1 MTQLKHT
8 IYYLA
13 GLCLAI
19 LIISYLVSINNEIH
33 FWVLNSPWISNEF
46 LFSCCI
52 GIFASIAVLIS
63 TELYKSFQIQKSVEQ
78 FLFTQLAYLYGQ
90 LQIANANISNL
101 LSGNQIIADNLLN
114 SLSYT
119 LSHITPMLRSV
130 DYNPLCC
137 TKQVKIV
144 SEIVERIRSAQLQ
157 EIDNLAADCNYL
169 GVAINTDKIN
179 SINNADLS
187 HNITAKFQ
195 NTYKTLLA
203 LNKEIQQIKSKILI
217 DITELNTACDN
228 RFHWNEVEQQI
239 SNVPTIDTSLTNFWT
254 KYS

>member
-13 GLCLAI
+13 GLCIAI
-19 LIISYLVSINNEIH
+19 LIISYLISINSEIH

-90 LQIANANISNL
+90 LQIASTNISNL
-101 LSGNQIIADNLLN
+101 LSGNQIVADNLLN
-114 SLSYT
+114 SLCYT
-119 LSHITPMLRSV
+119 ISHITPMLRSI
-130 DYNPLCC
+130 DYNPLCH

-144 SEIVERIRSAQLQ
+144 SEIIERIRSIQLL
-157 EIDNLAADCNYL
+157 EFDNLAADCNYL
-169 GVAINTDKIN
+169 GIAINTDKIN
-179 SINNADLS
+179 SINNAES
-187 HNITAKFQ
+187 HNITAKSP
-195 NTYKTLLA
+195 NTHKTLLA

-217 DITELNTACDN
+217 DITELNTVCDN

-239 SNVPTIDTSLTNFWT
+239 SNAPTPDTSLTNFWN
-254 KYS
+254 KYN

>member
-13 GLCLAI
+13 GLCIAI
-19 LIISYLVSINNEIH
+19 LIISYLISINSEIH
-33 FWVLNSPWISNEF
+33 IWVLNSPWISNEF

-63 TELYKSFQIQKSVEQ
+63 TELYKSFQLQKSVEQ

-90 LQIANANISNL
+90 LQITSVNISNL

-119 LSHITPMLRSV
+119 ISHLTPMLRSI
-130 DYNPLCC
+130 DYNPLCH

-144 SEIVERIRSAQLQ
+144 SEIVERIRSSQLL
-157 EIDNLAADCNYL
+157 EFDNLAVDCNYL
-169 GVAINTDKIN
+169 GIAINTDKIN
-179 SINNADLS
+179 SINNADLN
-187 HNITAKFQ
+187 HNITAKSP
-195 NTYKTLLA
+195 NTHKTLLA

-217 DITELNTACDN
+217 DITELNTVCDN

-239 SNVPTIDTSLTNFWT
+239 SNTPIPDTTLTNFWN